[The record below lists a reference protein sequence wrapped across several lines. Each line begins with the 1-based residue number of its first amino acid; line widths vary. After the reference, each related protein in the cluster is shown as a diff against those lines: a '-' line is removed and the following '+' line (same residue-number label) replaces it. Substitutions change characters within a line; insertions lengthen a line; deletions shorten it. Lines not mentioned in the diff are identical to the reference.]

1 MKTLRRL
8 LWIALFL
15 LSLSGC
21 AGTYTG
27 LETDSG
33 RPDPPGNCPM
43 MNDQDCRAWFYGS
56 GGP

>member
-1 MKTLRRL
+1 MKTLSRL
-8 LWIALFL
+8 LLIALFL
-15 LSLSGC
+15 ASLSGC

-27 LETDSG
+27 LEPDS
-33 RPDPPGNCPM
+33 RRLDHPGNCPM